1 MIRNNRQITRCPCSS
16 GWCWACVG
24 VYVARALT
32 TVARTHILGRLG
44 QHIVYD
50 LQIELFKHLQL
61 LSLNFYNTLS
71 TGRIMTRVTSDTERM
86 RTFITSGFQDIVIN
100 VLTLIGIFLLML
112 WMNWEL
118 TLLAMIPI
126 PFMIIGTLFTARVFT
141 GYTIEFGAASQRS
154 TPCWPIAFP
163 ALKW

>member
-1 MIRNNRQITRCPCSS
+1 MLIWVVL
-16 GWCWACVG
+16 GLLG

-32 TVARTHILGRLG
+32 TVARTHILGWLG

-86 RTFITSGFQDIVIN
+86 RAR
-100 VLTLIGIFLLML
+100 IGPAHSLS
-112 WMNWEL
+112 
-118 TLLAMIPI
+118 P
-126 PFMIIGTLFTARVFT
+126 
-141 GYTIEFGAASQRS
+141 
-154 TPCWPIAFP
+154 PCSAHATDPCSRA
-163 ALKW
+163 